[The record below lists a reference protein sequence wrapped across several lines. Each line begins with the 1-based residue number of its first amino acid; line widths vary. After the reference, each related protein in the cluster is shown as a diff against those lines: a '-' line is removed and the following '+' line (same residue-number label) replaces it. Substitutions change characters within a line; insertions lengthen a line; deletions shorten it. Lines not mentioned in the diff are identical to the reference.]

1 MTKYNNTKYK
11 GYDSVREYGRAQ
23 ELKLLEKQ
31 GIISNL
37 EEQVR
42 YELIPSQYEYYQV
55 HGARKML
62 SKKKLLERAVS
73 YVADFQYIKDG
84 ETVVEDSKGFRT
96 AEYIIKRKLM
106 LYVHGIRIKEV

>member
-11 GYDSVREYGRAQ
+11 GYDSVREYRRAQ

-42 YELIPSQYEYYQV
+42 YELIPSQRGKGMKV
-55 HGARKML
+55 I
-62 SKKKLLERAVS
+62 ERACH
-73 YVADFQYIKDG
+73 YIADFQYIKDG
-84 ETVVEDSKGFRT
+84 ETVVEDSKGMKT
-96 AEYIIKRKLM
+96 KEYIIKRKLM